1 MKAPRVAKCY
11 TVSDNWS
18 CIVPN
23 TEILHQALVGRK
35 GVGSAKSGLGT
46 HTVGTPISISPRA
59 LADIKYQNL
68 NNEVTVELR
77 EKVVFLN
84 VFMIKVEK
92 DRKNRVT

>member
-1 MKAPRVAKCY
+1 METKPPKRY
-11 TVSDNWS
+11 TVWS

-23 TEILHQALVGRK
+23 TGILHGALVGRK
-35 GVGSAKSGLGT
+35 GGSAKSGPGPHTSGT
-46 HTVGTPISISPRA
+46 LISISPRA

-68 NNEVTVELR
+68 DNEVTVELR